1 MKACGGEILLLYGYH
16 SGVREGLLL
25 VLFEPKLAVV
35 RIEEYSYNI
44 GRIKVSLLV
53 VLPEFLLTYVQTRH
67 KVTRARL

>member
-1 MKACGGEILLLYGYH
+1 VKAYSGEILLLYGHH

-25 VLFEPKLAVV
+25 VLFKPKLAVV
-35 RIEEYSYNI
+35 RIEEYGHNI

-53 VLPEFLLTYVQTRH
+53 VLPKFLLPYVQTRH